1 MALLSQHK
9 PATHPA
15 ALVFFDLLCAVSPPK
30 LNFLFHCT
38 VSPFLIV
45 TGVSVNQFSCAV
57 SPPARVHEISLC
69 GVPLSIFFYSVS
81 NILCLKFGRVSLRF
95 LTCLAD

>member
-1 MALLSQHK
+1 MEPQSGIIVPRKTSH
-9 PATHPA
+9 PPTPA

-69 GVPLSIFFYSVS
+69 GVPLSIFFIATLGS
-81 NILCLKFGRVSLRF
+81 ILDSQLS
-95 LTCLAD
+95 